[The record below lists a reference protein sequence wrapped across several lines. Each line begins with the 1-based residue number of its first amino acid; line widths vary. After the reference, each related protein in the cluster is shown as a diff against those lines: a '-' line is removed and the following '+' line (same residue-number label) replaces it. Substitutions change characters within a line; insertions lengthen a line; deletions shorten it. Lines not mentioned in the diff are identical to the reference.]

1 MTTSNAYK
9 DQDSFGMTIISFNDL
24 CLQIQVILMYD
35 MSARHWKIIL
45 LFSVFG
51 VGCYACKRKFTR
63 EVIER
68 NNCHPKRILN
78 FICIGSCHGDLSGS
92 FMMFNATFNN
102 ISAISWLS
110 VVLVEETVPGENH
123 RPAASY

>member
-1 MTTSNAYK
+1 
-9 DQDSFGMTIISFNDL
+9 
-24 CLQIQVILMYD
+24 MYD

-78 FICIGSCHGDLSGS
+78 FICIGSCHGDLSGKS
-92 FMMFNATFNN
+92 QCSITTVRQKTVQLLCSNRHG
-102 ISAISWLS
+102 
-110 VVLVEETVPGENH
+110 LVRRNVTVPV
-123 RPAASY
+123 PASCSCTQESVEYVYMPIVK